1 MKIAVAS
8 IDGVNI
14 SPHFGRS
21 SCFIVYENEDGTIK
35 SREVRDNTYTAH
47 AKGECTGEE
56 HHGHDHEHE
65 GHHSHGAII
74 NALHDCDAVLCFGM
88 GRRAAEDLQAN
99 GIMPF
104 IVTEDIPADD
114 AVKAY
119 LEGKLKPG
127 QGFCCCH

>member
-8 IDGVNI
+8 HDGVNI

-21 SCFIVYENEDGTIK
+21 ACFIVYENEDGQIK
-35 SREVRDNTYTAH
+35 SREVRDNTYTPH
-47 AKGECTGEE
+47 VKGECKGDEHHEHEHGE
-56 HHGHDHEHE
+56 HHGHGE
-65 GHHSHGAII
+65 II
-74 NALHDCDAVLCFGM
+74 NALHDCDAVLCYGM
-88 GRRAAEDLQAN
+88 GHRAAEDLQAN

-104 IVTEDIPADD
+104 IVTEEMPADD

-119 LEGKLKPG
+119 IDGKLKPG

>member
-21 SCFIVYENEDGTIK
+21 ACFIVYENEDGTIK
-35 SREVRDNTYTAH
+35 SREVRDNTYTPH
-47 AKGECTGEE
+47 AKGECKDGEHHEHDQGE
-56 HHGHDHEHE
+56 HHG
-65 GHHSHGAII
+65 HGAII

-88 GRRAAEDLQAN
+88 GHRAAEDLQAK
-99 GIMPF
+99 GIMPY
-104 IVTEDIPADD
+104 IVTEDMPADD

-127 QGFCCCH
+127 QGFCHCH

>member
-8 IDGVNI
+8 VDGVNI

-21 SCFIVYENEDGTIK
+21 ACFIVYENEDGKIK
-35 SREVRDNTYTAH
+35 SREVRDNTYTPH
-47 AKGECTGEE
+47 AKGECKDGEHHEHSNGE
-56 HHGHDHEHE
+56 HHGHGE
-65 GHHSHGAII
+65 II

-104 IVTEDIPADD
+104 IVTEEMPADE

-119 LEGKLKPG
+119 LDGKLKPG
-127 QGFCCCH
+127 QDFCCCH